1 MTFQL
6 IIIGDEIIHG
16 SRVDAHFSAIKTL
29 LTERGLRLHSVQYLP
44 DDRALI
50 TEQLKRSFADGIPTF
65 VTGGIG
71 GTPDDH
77 TRQAAAAALNL
88 PLALHAGAV
97 PAIEAI
103 AERRGE
109 SLDNPNHLTRLNMAT
124 FPEGADLVPNPYN
137 NIAGFSMHEH
147 YFLPGFPV
155 MAHPM
160 VAWVLDTVY
169 PHLHHQTRYASVSV
183 WVYNLPES
191 NITDMMQTLEA
202 EHPHIQTF
210 SLPSTLQAEHNSPYQ
225 YRIEFGLKA
234 QDEACDTLPAVWE
247 QVLQQLQNMGG
258 ELQTITTPSE

>member
-1 MTFQL
+1 
-6 IIIGDEIIHG
+6 
-16 SRVDAHFSAIKTL
+16 
-29 LTERGLRLHSVQYLP
+29 
-44 DDRALI
+44 
-50 TEQLKRSFADGIPTF
+50 
-65 VTGGIG
+65 
-71 GTPDDH
+71 
-77 TRQAAAAALNL
+77 
-88 PLALHAGAV
+88 
-97 PAIEAI
+97 
-103 AERRGE
+103 
-109 SLDNPNHLTRLNMAT
+109 MAT

-137 NIAGFSMHEH
+137 NIAGFAMREH

-191 NITDMMQTLEA
+191 NITDMMQTIEA

-210 SLPSTLQAEHNSPYQ
+210 SLPSTLQAEHGSPYQ